1 MHQDL
6 PFEQV
11 VELVQPARS
20 LSHSP
25 LFQVMFAWQNNEQV
39 DLTLPGLVLSS
50 LAGGEHA
57 TAKFDLTLDLSEIDG
72 RIVGALEYAS
82 ALFDRTTAER
92 FGRYLVQ
99 LLQAMAEAGEATP
112 VASLAILPDA
122 ERLQVI
128 EGFNATAVDYPAHA
142 LVHELFEEQVAKAPD
157 AIAVVYEDDSL
168 TYGELDR
175 RANRLAH
182 HLANLGIKPDD
193 RVAICVE
200 RSIEMVV
207 GLLAILKA
215 GGAYVPLDP
224 AYPPDRLAYMLEDC
238 NPVAILTHAPAR
250 NALEAARAGMEGQDT
265 GAKGQGTAAPVI
277 DLVADAFQWADLS
290 ANAPDIRSAGM
301 TSANLAYVIYTSGS
315 TGLPKGVMVEHKGLV
330 NVSMAQRAMLNV
342 TPTSNI
348 VQFASISF
356 DAASFEIFMALLNR
370 AALHLPQKLMLPSA
384 IAEFIRERG
393 ITHATL
399 PPAVITQ
406 LPSEDGPLPLNTLV
420 LAGEAVRRQAV
431 ERSSTAHQIV
441 NAYGPTEATIWATS
455 HYCDPSYDRDPVIG
469 RPIANTRI
477 YILDGRGEP
486 VPVGVAGE
494 LHIGGAGVARGYLN
508 RPELTAERFV
518 ADPYA
523 GVAGARMY
531 RTGDLGRWLADGT
544 IEYLGR
550 NDFQVK
556 IRGFRIELGEIEARL
571 ASHPGVGEA
580 VVVARQDGDEQDG
593 QGADKRLVAYYT
605 RAADAGRDL
614 SAEALRSHLSAVLPD
629 YMVPSAYVL
638 MEAFPLTPNGKL
650 DRKALP
656 APDGDAYARQ
666 VFEAPQGE
674 IEATI
679 AAVWSELLGVETI
692 SRNDSFF
699 ALGGHSLLA
708 VRMIARL
715 SEQGMAVDI
724 RGLFTQPVLKDLA

>member
-1 MHQDL
+1 M
-6 PFEQV
+6 
-11 VELVQPARS
+11 
-20 LSHSP
+20 
-25 LFQVMFAWQNNEQV
+25 
-39 DLTLPGLVLSS
+39 
-50 LAGGEHA
+50 
-57 TAKFDLTLDLSEIDG
+57 
-72 RIVGALEYAS
+72 
-82 ALFDRTTAER
+82 
-92 FGRYLVQ
+92 
-99 LLQAMAEAGEATP
+99 
-112 VASLAILPDA
+112 
-122 ERLQVI
+122 

-142 LVHELFEEQVAKAPD
+142 LVHELFEEQVALSPE
-157 AIAVVYEDDSL
+157 AVALVFEEESL
-168 TYGELDR
+168 TYGALEA

-182 HLANLGIKPDD
+182 HLVSLGVKPDE

-207 GLLAILKA
+207 GLLAVLKA

-277 DLVADAFQWADLS
+277 DLEADAFQWADLS

-315 TGLPKGVMVEHKGLV
+315 TGLPKGVMVEHRNVVNLVSAVQKQYALTPHDRMLQLSSFAFDASVEEMFSPLAIGAALVLKAPGGLLEPSELVRIANAKQITAVSLTPAFWSQVVDTLETEPCDSIRLYIIGGEQFSSTVLEKWFNRRNAIARLV
-330 NVSMAQRAMLNV
+330 NS
-342 TPTSNI
+342 
-348 VQFASISF
+348 
-356 DAASFEIFMALLNR
+356 
-370 AALHLPQKLMLPSA
+370 
-384 IAEFIRERG
+384 
-393 ITHATL
+393 
-399 PPAVITQ
+399 
-406 LPSEDGPLPLNTLV
+406 
-420 LAGEAVRRQAV
+420 
-431 ERSSTAHQIV
+431 
-441 NAYGPTEATIWATS
+441 YGPTETTVNATLWDLRKDDIG
-455 HYCDPSYDRDPVIG
+455 RQVIG

-580 VVVARQDGDEQDG
+580 VVVARQDGD
-593 QGADKRLVAYYT
+593 GAEADDKRLVAYYT

-656 APDGDAYARQ
+656 APDGDAYA
-666 VFEAPQGE
+666 
-674 IEATI
+674 
-679 AAVWSELLGVETI
+679 
-692 SRNDSFF
+692 
-699 ALGGHSLLA
+699 
-708 VRMIARL
+708 
-715 SEQGMAVDI
+715 
-724 RGLFTQPVLKDLA
+724 